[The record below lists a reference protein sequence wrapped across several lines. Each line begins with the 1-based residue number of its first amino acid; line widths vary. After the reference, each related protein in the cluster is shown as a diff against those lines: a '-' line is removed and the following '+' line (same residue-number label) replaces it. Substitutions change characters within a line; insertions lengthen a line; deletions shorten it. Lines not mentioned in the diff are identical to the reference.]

1 MSVKFSFADK
11 EFAVEFTGKNATKY
25 SDLFI
30 DALIAEKAEN
40 RIQTLEMINKLEKA
54 TNEFIETCNDSK
66 LVLLL

>member
-40 RIQTLEMINKLEKA
+40 RIQTLEMINKLSQV
-54 TNEFIETCNDSK
+54 F
-66 LVLLL
+66 